1 MLRLLGLE
9 RGYERT
15 VRDLPSPWINGYLC
29 AGQAPP
35 TRRLAS
41 TRMTNNKHRH
51 FSLSN
56 GVFTDKKFTRLPP
69 FCPGTWSLYFLLSTT
84 GSSPTLACETHP
96 LATWS
101 NNNDDDD
108 DGAARR
114 RRRRRRGPTTTTTTA
129 RPDVPFSREY
139 LHADTFG
146 PFLGVSSR
154 VARWRCAWST
164 ETDRY
169 IVEGDGFFL
178 PRFARLHDF

>member
-114 RRRRRRGPTTTTTTA
+114 RRRRRRGPT
-129 RPDVPFSREY
+129 S
-139 LHADTFG
+139 H
-146 PFLGVSSR
+146 FLGNTYTPTPLVRSSVSRREWPAGGVHGPLKRTVIS
-154 VARWRCAWST
+154 
-164 ETDRY
+164 
-169 IVEGDGFFL
+169 
-178 PRFARLHDF
+178 